1 MTQDQ
6 VLKIVNVRGHNAV
19 VPSAGGLGTAP
30 LSGGFNMGQVV
41 FITAEHTPNIFTCE
55 AFQGSS
61 DAVDRVAADDYFK
74 IQEKTASLRPDRNQ
88 LLIKSN

>member
-6 VLKIVNVRGHNAV
+6 VVNVRGHNAV
-19 VPSAGGLGTAP
+19 VPAAGGLGTAP

-41 FITAEHTPNIFTCE
+41 FITAEHTQNIFTCE

-74 IQEKTASLRPDRNQ
+74 IPENCFTQTGQEPAPDEVQ
-88 LLIKSN
+88 LK